1 MGISMVGPEEI
12 ANRVLK
18 CDHSL
23 EWVTVMTTKGDSL
36 MHVQSPNFL
45 PGPKVD
51 SETVARLGA
60 LDSVTLGAFRRA
72 EAWYGSLDYAV
83 VAHELGQI
91 ILIRDA
97 KRKLLFAVKTQRSQ
111 NPEYLFAKIKAA
123 LKK

>member
-1 MGISMVGPEEI
+1 MTNYEKM

-18 CDHSL
+18 CDRSL

-36 MHVQSPNFL
+36 AHVQSPNFL

-51 SETVARLGA
+51 SETIARLGA

-72 EAWYGSLDYAV
+72 EAWYGSMHYAV
-83 VAHELGQI
+83 VAHESAQI

-111 NPEYLFAKIKAA
+111 NPEYLFGKIRVA